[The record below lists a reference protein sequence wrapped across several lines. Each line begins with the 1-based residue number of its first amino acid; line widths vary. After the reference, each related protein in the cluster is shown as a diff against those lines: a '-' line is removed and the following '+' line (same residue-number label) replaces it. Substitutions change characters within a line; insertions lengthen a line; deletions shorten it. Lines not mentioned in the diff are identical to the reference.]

1 MKEYEIIKQVY
12 SPCAPDTQ
20 EFLEAELESPE
31 EYVRSLFKNDASAE
45 FDVTEKDGTTTI
57 EVVCQAGQKH
67 RYTFNE
73 I

>member
-20 EFLEAELESPE
+20 EFMELELESPE

-45 FDVTEKDGTTTI
+45 IDVTEKEGAVII

>member
-20 EFLEAELESPE
+20 EFLELELEDPE
-31 EYVRSLFKNDASAE
+31 TYVRGLFQNDACAE
-45 FDVTEKDGTTTI
+45 FNVTEKDGSTI
-57 EVVCQAGQKH
+57 VEVVCQAGQKH
-67 RYTFNE
+67 RYTFNR